1 MENTLKKNE
10 TINLMAINKYS
21 HVTCINTDHFD
32 SQQKEPKSL
41 LTKREVWINFI
52 SSEHH
57 TKLRSIP
64 NSNKLPSLWLIF
76 FHEFHQDE
84 LVFQWRKH
92 MRSCYHN
99 LAK

>member
-10 TINLMAINKYS
+10 KINLMAITKYS
-21 HVTCINTDHFD
+21 HVTCINTDHFG
-32 SQQKEPKSL
+32 SQQKRKKSYKPKSL

-57 TKLRSIP
+57 TKLRSVP

-84 LVFQWRKH
+84 LVFQ
-92 MRSCYHN
+92 
-99 LAK
+99 